1 MDFYLGLLQII
12 GVHTLL
18 GLSAY
23 VVLLTGQVSLAQA
36 GFMAIGAYVAA
47 MLTVLAKWWI
57 VPALLAG
64 GAVAGVVACAVGFPA
79 LRVRGLMLVVATLAF
94 GEAVRLFFFNF
105 DYQIAMGGIKVGPL
119 GGEGFRQIR
128 YFPEN
133 GYTTFHVMVFIWL
146 VVVVVMAAL
155 WWMDRSRAGAVLR
168 AVGEDEVAAQSAGL
182 DLTTVKVTAMTASGF
197 IAGLAGG
204 LYAHYT
210 THIEQGNFNVLVA
223 TFAIAYPILGGLS
236 NVFGTLA
243 AVVFIQGFLVEG
255 LRFLGDWRNL
265 LFGLLIVIAMNVRP
279 GGLIDARSWTALR
292 AAIDR
297 ARKGEAL
304 PRLGTGIGGAMA
316 AGRRRIQRWRDALG
330 A

>member
-1 MDFYLGLLQII
+1 MDFYLGLTQIM

-23 VVLLTGQVSLAQA
+23 VVLQTGQVSLAQA

-47 MLTVLAKWWI
+47 MLTVLAGWPL
-57 VPALLAG
+57 VAALIAG
-64 GAVAGVVACAVGFPA
+64 ALFAGLMACLVGFPA
-79 LRVRGLMLVVATLAF
+79 LRVHGLMLVVATIAF
-94 GEAVRLFFFNF
+94 TEIVRLFFFNF
-105 DYQIAMGGIKVGPL
+105 DYQISRGSIRVGPL

-133 GYTTFHVMVFIWL
+133 GWTTMDVAIFIWL
-146 VVVVVMAAL
+146 VVALVMAAL

-168 AVGEDEVAAQSAGL
+168 AVGEDEIAAQSCGIN
-182 DLTTVKVTAMTASGF
+182 LTAVKVSAMTAGGA

-210 THIEQGNFNVLVA
+210 THIEQSNFTILVA

-236 NVFGTLA
+236 SVFGTVA

-265 LFGLLIVIAMNVRP
+265 LFGALIVLVMNVRP
-279 GGLIDARSWTALR
+279 SGLLDARATAMLR
-292 AAIDR
+292 
-297 ARKGEAL
+297 
-304 PRLGTGIGGAMA
+304 RLV
-316 AGRRRIQRWRDALG
+316 GRREG
-330 A
+330 

>member
-1 MDFYLGLLQII
+1 MDFYLGLLQTI

-36 GFMAIGAYVAA
+36 GFMAIGAYAAA
-47 MLTVLAKWWI
+47 MLTVLAKWPLI
-57 VPALLAG
+57 LALLAG
-64 GAVAGVVACAVGFPA
+64 GALAGLVACAVGFPA
-79 LRVRGLMLVVATLAF
+79 LRVRGLMLVVATIAF

-105 DYQIAMGGIKVGPL
+105 DYQIAMGGVKVGPL

-133 GYTTFHVMVFIWL
+133 GWTTLQAMLFIWS
-146 VVVVVMAAL
+146 VVFVVMAAL

-168 AVGEDEVAAQSAGL
+168 AVGEDEVAAQSAGINP
-182 DLTTVKVTAMTASGF
+182 TAAKVSAMTAGGF
-197 IAGLAGG
+197 IAGLCGG

-210 THIEQGNFNVLVA
+210 THIEHSNFNILVA

-236 NVFGTLA
+236 NVFGTVA
-243 AVVFIQGFLVEG
+243 AVVFIQAFLIEG

-265 LFGLLIVIAMNVRP
+265 LFGALIVLAMNVRP
-279 GGLIDARSWTALR
+279 RGLVEAGDIARLR
-292 AAIDR
+292 GLWAAKRGADR
-297 ARKGEAL
+297 A
-304 PRLGTGIGGAMA
+304 
-316 AGRRRIQRWRDALG
+316 
-330 A
+330 